1 MYKFH
6 FGISVYVNA
15 ALAIGQKEQVGFFVP
30 RYLID
35 FKFELLFGYNLMR
48 ANINE
53 RNKVF
58 FVANSYGFTVWSP
71 GNIDVFTFGG
81 NGSSSL

>member
-15 ALAIGQKEQVGFFVP
+15 ALAIGQKEQVGFFIP
-30 RYLID
+30 WYLID

-58 FVANSYGFTVWSP
+58 FVANSYGFTC
-71 GNIDVFTFGG
+71 NLKCNF
-81 NGSSSL
+81 N

>member
-15 ALAIGQKEQVGFFVP
+15 ALAIGQKEQVWFFVP
-30 RYLID
+30 WYLID

-58 FVANSYGFTVWSP
+58 FVANSYGFTCNLLFNLNW
-71 GNIDVFTFGG
+71 ILD
-81 NGSSSL
+81 